1 MPSAPESAAAVASA
15 PRAAVPGAAISGA
28 AILADGAF
36 AARAS
41 GPVLL
46 AWCCG
51 LAAVQALPELP
62 PGLHG
67 WWLAAALAALAGG
80 VARCAARRLA
90 AIVLGSFAAG
100 CAGFA
105 LSAAWA
111 QQRIG
116 AQLDAALAGRDIA
129 VVGRVEGLPQA
140 TAGGQRFVLIVEAVE
155 GSDSVLPQ
163 RVLLT
168 QFAPRPRE
176 DAVVVPVYRGGER
189 WRLTVR
195 LKPPYGNVN
204 PGGFDYEAWLLERAI
219 GAIGYVRHAPPPQ
232 RLGEAEGARAWLDRR
247 REAIRDRLRASL
259 GDASHAGVVVALAIG
274 DQQAIDEQGWALF
287 NRTGTTHLMSISGL
301 HVTMFAALAAWLVAL
316 LWRRVPWLAERL
328 ATRRA
333 AALAGAS
340 AGLAY
345 ALLAGFG
352 IPAQRTVC
360 MLGVA
365 ALALAA
371 RRAVSVRRILLLA
384 LAAVLTI
391 DPWAVLAP
399 GFWLSF
405 GAVAALLFAASALSR
420 RHDGAEGA
428 QAGLPASGGGDFAG
442 AGGVSDG
449 SGKVVGAFDSTA
461 MHASGDV
468 APAARSAWR
477 GCLARLAARAG
488 DALRA
493 FGIAQWAATLA
504 TLPLIAMFF
513 GRLSLVSP
521 LANALAIPLI
531 GFLVAPLAVLAAL
544 LPFAWPAELAHAL
557 LAPLI
562 DALEAMSAHP
572 LAVLHLPAIGLAA
585 LLLALAGALCLL
597 APRGLPVR
605 LAGALMLLPALWPA
619 VERPVP
625 GEATVTLFDVGHGLA
640 VLVRTAGHALLFDA
654 GPAVAGRFDAGA
666 RIVVPAL
673 RSLGVE
679 RLDLLLLSHEDSDH
693 AGGAASVLRELPVA
707 ALAGSLPATH
717 PLLAGAPPQRR
728 CAAGERW
735 VWDGVAFEMLHPP
748 AKAYDNP
755 RLKRNRLSCVLRIDN
770 GRQAMLLTADLEA
783 ADEAAALQGNPG
795 AFAAS
800 VLQVPHQG
808 SKGSSTAR
816 FVAAVGAREVLFPVG
831 YRNRYGH
838 PHPEVVA
845 RYAASGARL
854 WRSDRDGALTVRLG
868 DAVAVDG
875 WRARVPR
882 YWRRGATIAAPAD
895 GEGEGE

>member
-1 MPSAPESAAAVASA
+1 MHGSAVVPSAVRSVW
-15 PRAAVPGAAISGA
+15 RA
-28 AILADGAF
+28 
-36 AARAS
+36 
-41 GPVLL
+41 
-46 AWCCG
+46 
-51 LAAVQALPELP
+51 
-62 PGLHG
+62 
-67 WWLAAALAALAGG
+67 
-80 VARCAARRLA
+80 
-90 AIVLGSFAAG
+90 
-100 CAGFA
+100 
-105 LSAAWA
+105 
-111 QQRIG
+111 
-116 AQLDAALAGRDIA
+116 
-129 VVGRVEGLPQA
+129 
-140 TAGGQRFVLIVEAVE
+140 
-155 GSDSVLPQ
+155 
-163 RVLLT
+163 
-168 QFAPRPRE
+168 
-176 DAVVVPVYRGGER
+176 
-189 WRLTVR
+189 
-195 LKPPYGNVN
+195 
-204 PGGFDYEAWLLERAI
+204 
-219 GAIGYVRHAPPPQ
+219 
-232 RLGEAEGARAWLDRR
+232 RLG
-247 REAIRDRLRASL
+247 
-259 GDASHAGVVVALAIG
+259 
-274 DQQAIDEQGWALF
+274 
-287 NRTGTTHLMSISGL
+287 
-301 HVTMFAALAAWLVAL
+301 
-316 LWRRVPWLAERL
+316 
-328 ATRRA
+328 
-333 AALAGAS
+333 
-340 AGLAY
+340 
-345 ALLAGFG
+345 
-352 IPAQRTVC
+352 
-360 MLGVA
+360 
-365 ALALAA
+365 
-371 RRAVSVRRILLLA
+371 
-384 LAAVLTI
+384 
-391 DPWAVLAP
+391 
-399 GFWLSF
+399 
-405 GAVAALLFAASALSR
+405 
-420 RHDGAEGA
+420 
-428 QAGLPASGGGDFAG
+428 
-442 AGGVSDG
+442 
-449 SGKVVGAFDSTA
+449 
-461 MHASGDV
+461 
-468 APAARSAWR
+468 
-477 GCLARLAARAG
+477 RLAARAG

-513 GRLSLVSP
+513 GGLSLVSP
-521 LANALAIPLI
+521 LANALAIPPI
-531 GFLVAPLAVLAAL
+531 GFLVAPLAALAAL

-619 VERPVP
+619 VERPAQ

-673 RSLGVE
+673 RALGVE
-679 RLDLLLLSHEDSDH
+679 RLDLLLSHEDSDH

-728 CAAGERW
+728 CVAGQRW
-735 VWDGVAFEMLHPP
+735 VWDGVAFELLHPP
-748 AKAYDNP
+748 ATAYDNP

-770 GRQAMLLTADLEA
+770 GRQVMLLTADLKA

-808 SKGSSTAR
+808 SKGSSTAG

-854 WRSDRDGALTVRLG
+854 GRSDRDGALTVRLG

-875 WRARVPR
+875 WRARAPR